1 MKIKLICV
9 GKSSEQYLIEGE
21 NIYLKRLKHYCKLE
35 KIVIP
40 DKMKGKKLSV
50 NEIKTAEGKSILKQI
65 KNDSFIIL
73 LDERGVDL
81 TSLKFSKLIESHFI
95 NSNKTLTF
103 IIGGAFGFSDEV
115 YNCSHKMIRLSSLTF
130 SHQMIRLFYLEQLYR
145 AMTIIKKENY
155 HNE

>member
-1 MKIKLICV
+1 MKIKLIYI

-50 NEIKTAEGKSILKQI
+50 KEVKAIEGKSILKQI
-65 KNDSFIIL
+65 KSDDLIIL
-73 LDERGVDL
+73 LDERGADL
-81 TSLKFSKLIESHFI
+81 TSLKLSRFIETHYI

-103 IIGGAFGFSDEV
+103 VIGGAFGFSEEV
-115 YNCSHKMIRLSSLTF
+115 YECSHKLIRLSSLTF

>member
-9 GKSSEQYLIEGE
+9 GKSTEQYLIEGE
-21 NIYLKRLKHYCKLE
+21 NIYLKRIKHYCKLE

-50 NEIKTAEGKSILKQI
+50 NEIKTTEGKSILKQI
-65 KNDSFIIL
+65 KNDNFIIL
-73 LDERGVDL
+73 LDERGLDL
-81 TSLKFSKLIESHFI
+81 TSLKFSTFIETHFI

-130 SHQMIRLFYLEQLYR
+130 SHQMVRLFYLEQLYR

>member
-9 GKSSEQYLIEGE
+9 GKSSEKYLIEGE
-21 NIYLKRLKHYCKLE
+21 NIYLKRLRHYCKLE

-40 DKMKGKKLSV
+40 DKMKGKKLPV
-50 NEIKTAEGKSILKQI
+50 NEIKTIEGKGILKQI
-65 KNDSFIIL
+65 KNDDFIIL
-73 LDERGVDL
+73 LDERGADL
-81 TSLKFSKLIESHFI
+81 TSIKLSKLIENHYI
-95 NSNKTLTF
+95 NSHKNLVF
-103 IIGGAFGFSDEV
+103 VIGGAFGFSEEV
-115 YNCSHKMIRLSSLTF
+115 YKCSHKMIRLSSLTF

>member
-1 MKIKLICV
+1 MKIKLICI

-21 NIYLKRLKHYCKLE
+21 NLYLKRLKHYCKLE

-50 NEIKTAEGKSILKQI
+50 KEIKIIEGKSILKQI
-65 KNDSFIIL
+65 KSDDLIIL
-73 LDERGVDL
+73 LDERGADL
-81 TSLKFSKLIESHFI
+81 TSLKLSKFIDTHYI
-95 NSNKTLTF
+95 NSHKTLVF
-103 IIGGAFGFSDEV
+103 VIGGAFGFSEEV
-115 YNCSHKMIRLSSLTF
+115 YKCSHKMIRLSSLTF

>member
-50 NEIKTAEGKSILKQI
+50 NEIKTIEGKSILKQI
-65 KNDSFIIL
+65 KSDDFIIL
-73 LDERGVDL
+73 LDERGADL
-81 TSLKFSKLIESHFI
+81 TSLKLSHFIESHFI

-103 IIGGAFGFSDEV
+103 IIGGALGFSDEV
-115 YNCSHKMIRLSSLTF
+115 YDCSNKMIRLSSLTF

-145 AMTIIKKENY
+145 AMTIIKKESY

>member
-9 GKSSEQYLIEGE
+9 GKSTEQYLIEGE

-50 NEIKTAEGKSILKQI
+50 NEIKTTEGKSILKQI
-65 KNDSFIIL
+65 KNDNFIIL

-81 TSLKFSKLIESHFI
+81 TSLKFSTFIESHFI

-130 SHQMIRLFYLEQLYR
+130 SHQMVRLFYLEQLYR

>member
-9 GKSSEQYLIEGE
+9 GKSSEKYLIEGE

-40 DKMKGKKLSV
+40 DKMKGKKLPV
-50 NEIKTAEGKSILKQI
+50 NEIKTIEGKGILKQI
-65 KNDSFIIL
+65 KNDDFIIL
-73 LDERGVDL
+73 LDEQGADL
-81 TSLKFSKLIESHFI
+81 TSLKLSHFIESHFI
-95 NSNKTLTF
+95 NSNKTLVF
-103 IIGGAFGFSDEV
+103 IIGGAFGFSDDV
-115 YNCSHKMIRLSSLTF
+115 YKHSHKMIRLSSLTF